1 MKKETFLLI
10 LRLGFTLMV
19 LAYFFKIKQVM
30 NENKEDTPLKSQ
42 SINESLD

>member
-30 NENKEDTPLKSQ
+30 NESEETPNLKSQ
-42 SINESLD
+42 IINESLD

>member
-30 NENKEDTPLKSQ
+30 NENKANTTLKTQ

>member
-19 LAYFFKIKQVM
+19 IAYFIRIKQAI
-30 NENKEDTPLKSQ
+30 NENKEKSLTQ
-42 SINESLD
+42 SNTVHKVLD